1 MDKYQIPSV
10 AKACQL
16 LQLLAAN
23 SDGLSATHLEA
34 ELGLPRTTVFRLLK
48 TLCAEALVE
57 KRGKQFVSGPGM
69 LNLGF
74 QALQSDKLR
83 QHAAVHVQRLA
94 QQSGLSV
101 HLAVPNTDS
110 SLIIEVCNASLQP
123 KIASR
128 PGVSTLL
135 HASATGKVFLAFR
148 HFDELERLFAGR
160 YLTAMTC
167 RTITELDPLR
177 KDLKRVIALGYALD
191 DREYHDEV
199 RCLAV
204 PIRDRSGLVV
214 ASLGCTGPASDL
226 KGERLDAMV
235 SGLKDG
241 ASAIYRAVF
250 QRGAKGGEAPGNTSF
265 LVTYGM
271 QAPNPMMMGN

>member
-83 QHAAVHVQRLA
+83 QQAAGPVQQLA
-94 QQSGLSV
+94 QRTGLGT
-101 HLAVPNTDS
+101 HLAVPNSES
-110 SLIIEVCNASLQP
+110 SLIIEVCNSAQHP
-123 KIASR
+123 KIACR

-135 HASATGKVFLAFR
+135 HASATGKVFLAFK
-148 HFDELERLFAGR
+148 HFDQLERLFAGR
-160 YLTAMTC
+160 YLAALTC
-167 RTITELDPLR
+167 RTITEPEALR
-177 KDLKRVIALGYALD
+177 KELKRVIALGYALD

-199 RCLAV
+199 SCLAV
-204 PIRDRSGLVV
+204 PIRDTDGTVV
-214 ASLGCTGPASDL
+214 AALGCTGPAGDF
-226 KGERLDAMV
+226 KGERITQLV
-235 SGLKDG
+235 GELKDT
-241 ASAIYRAVF
+241 ASAIYKAVYHR
-250 QRGAKGGEAPGNTSF
+250 QPEPREKSALP
-265 LVTYGM
+265 LTYGM
-271 QAPNPMMMGN
+271 QASSPLMMSR